1 MIAPERR
8 FTSRRR
14 SPEIKISRA
23 SSPRRCSS
31 ARKSLICNTSPTLPR
46 CHSPIPQSSPLDSP
60 RNMSPS
66 QHFAFAPVKKADG
79 RRWSVAS
86 LPSSGYGTNTP
97 GSSNVSS
104 QCSSQEKLHLLPYQP
119 TPDEPA
125 GTPVGHPPHYF
136 PSHQYHQHHPHP
148 FAHHIHQAHQSRHF
162 SSNESN
168 PGLENDGHQQQH
180 QGSPGVHVTPTT
192 SSGSASPIIRPR
204 SRSLSSPMRSPGI
217 DNEIVLMNS
226 VYKERFPKATQ
237 QMEERL
243 EQFVSQEAEL
253 DAQHACDAVARFA
266 HHQIIELARDCLQ
279 KEEKNVANSRGCQEK
294 SPDAAHHLRKLVRKL
309 LLIVSRPARLLECL
323 EFDPE
328 EFYRL
333 LEAAEGQAKVVQGI
347 STDIPQYIINKLGL
361 NRDPFADLAAEE
373 SADQLDSVPEVEE
386 KKPLTKT
393 PCEDDFET
401 IKLISNGAYG

>member
-1 MIAPERR
+1 MEKTSSKDVVVGPTSSSSGRGPGGLLPSPTLPCVSASSTTADDDSSGSCGSTGSGSGGICRSASESLLRKRSLTLALPLNLSSVIQLKKELNV
-8 FTSRRR
+8 SRRG
-14 SPEIKISRA
+14 S
-23 SSPRRCSS
+23 RCSS

-125 GTPVGHPPHYF
+125 GTP
-136 PSHQYHQHHPHP
+136 
-148 FAHHIHQAHQSRHF
+148 SRHF

-168 PGLENDGHQQQH
+168 PGLEDDGHHHHQQH
-180 QGSPGVHVTPTT
+180 HGSPGVHATPTT

-204 SRSLSSPMRSPGI
+204 SRSLSPMRSPGI

-279 KEEKNVANSRGCQEK
+279 KSH
-294 SPDAAHHLRKLVRKL
+294 DKLVTSQYFYEMYESLEKL
-309 LLIVSRPARLLECL
+309 LR
-323 EFDPE
+323 
-328 EFYRL
+328 
-333 LEAAEGQAKVVQGI
+333 
-347 STDIPQYIINKLGL
+347 
-361 NRDPFADLAAEE
+361 
-373 SADQLDSVPEVEE
+373 
-386 KKPLTKT
+386 
-393 PCEDDFET
+393 
-401 IKLISNGAYG
+401 